1 MPENSKAEPMLQ
13 SSLGRVANNSTK
25 KDRSWNNGYLAFGK
39 ILKIHYKRNT
49 ADVKLLK
56 MSDTLMSEVEQ
67 EGKHACRIAVQS
79 AGVDKEF
86 KEPYGE
92 IIPLQK
98 GMIVLVA
105 FLKNTKEKP
114 VIIRAFHDI
123 SEDDGA
129 INYENI
135 LPSQE
140 IPETNIAEMFRYT
153 NISRVQDVYTVDGVG
168 NHEFSLHSKSLFVA
182 KDGSFDEETFD
193 YEDLSTKNK
202 KTNKTVYIPERKS
215 FPLKFLA
222 CFRDNYTDGE
232 TNWLRMI
239 VDAAKTSFRLAKQQ
253 QKLDMLTSIEIAE
266 DGTFK
271 LRRQCDTMTFD
282 SGSDYVEIKIS
293 PEADVTVTKEKAGK
307 VTTIKVNE
315 EGVNLTTDEKVS
327 CNAKKGV
334 KVETE
339 KGIDFSAKEN
349 IDFKVGGSTMKML
362 PSGIALNST
371 KIDLN

>member
-168 NHEFSLHSKSLFVA
+168 NHEFSLHSKSFFVA

-334 KVETE
+334 KVEKK
-339 KGIDFSAKEN
+339 KGIDFSAKVN

>member
-140 IPETNIAEMFRYT
+140 IPETNVAEMFRYT

-168 NHEFSLHSKSLFVA
+168 NHEFSLHSKSFFVA

-253 QKLDMLTSIEIAE
+253 QNDMLTSIEIAE

-293 PEADVTVTKEKAGK
+293 PEADITVTKEKAGK

-315 EGVNLTTDEKVS
+315 EGVDLTTDEKVS

-362 PSGIALNST
+362 PSGITLNST

>member
-140 IPETNIAEMFRYT
+140 IPETNIAEMF
-153 NISRVQDVYTVDGVG
+153 S
-168 NHEFSLHSKSLFVA
+168 
-182 KDGSFDEETFD
+182 
-193 YEDLSTKNK
+193 
-202 KTNKTVYIPERKS
+202 
-215 FPLKFLA
+215 
-222 CFRDNYTDGE
+222 
-232 TNWLRMI
+232 
-239 VDAAKTSFRLAKQQ
+239 
-253 QKLDMLTSIEIAE
+253 
-266 DGTFK
+266 
-271 LRRQCDTMTFD
+271 
-282 SGSDYVEIKIS
+282 
-293 PEADVTVTKEKAGK
+293 
-307 VTTIKVNE
+307 
-315 EGVNLTTDEKVS
+315 
-327 CNAKKGV
+327 
-334 KVETE
+334 
-339 KGIDFSAKEN
+339 
-349 IDFKVGGSTMKML
+349 
-362 PSGIALNST
+362 
-371 KIDLN
+371 

>member
-1 MPENSKAEPMLQ
+1 MSDNVKAEPVLQ

-67 EGKHACRIAVQS
+67 EGKHACRIAVQT
-79 AGVDKEF
+79 AGVDSEY

-129 INYENI
+129 VNYENI
-135 LPSQE
+135 LPSTE
-140 IPETNIAEMFRYT
+140 IDENDIAEMYRYT

-168 NHEFSLHSKSLFVA
+168 NHEWSLHSKSFFVA
-182 KDGSFDEETFD
+182 TDSGIDEETFD
-193 YEDLSTKNK
+193 YEDLHTKSKKSK
-202 KTNKTVYIPERKS
+202 KTVHIPERKS
-215 FPLKFLA
+215 FPLKFLG
-222 CFRDNYTDGE
+222 CFRNDYNDGTTD
-232 TNWLRMI
+232 WFRVI
-239 VDAAKTSFRLAKQQ
+239 VDATKTAFKLAKQQ
-253 QKLDMLTSIEIAE
+253 QTLDMLTSLEITE
-266 DGTFK
+266 DGEFK
-271 LRRQCDTMTFD
+271 LRRQCDTMKFN
-282 SGSDYVEIKIS
+282 SGSDYVDIS
-293 PEADVTVTKEKAGK
+293 VSQDANVTITKEKAGQK
-307 VTTIKVNE
+307 TTIKITD
-315 EGVNLTTDEKVS
+315 EGVDLTTDEKVS
-327 CNAKKGV
+327 CKSK
-334 KVETE
+334 
-339 KGIDFSAKEN
+339 KGIDVQTDKGIGFQAKEN
-349 IDFKVGGSTMKML
+349 IDFKVEGSTMTML
-362 PSGIALNST
+362 PSGIAMKGT

>member
-1 MPENSKAEPMLQ
+1 MPDNVKAEPVLQ

-39 ILKIHYKRNT
+39 ILKVHYKRNT

-56 MSDTLMSEVEQ
+56 MSDTLMSETEQ
-67 EGKHACRIAVQS
+67 EGKHACRIAVQT

-135 LPSQE
+135 LPSEE
-140 IPETNIAEMFRYT
+140 IDENNTAEMYRYT

-168 NHEFSLHSKSLFVA
+168 NHELSFHSKSFIVA
-182 KDGSFDEETFD
+182 KDGSYDEETFD

-222 CFRDNYTDGE
+222 CFRDQFIDGE
-232 TNWLRMI
+232 TNWLRVI
-239 VDAAKTSFRLAKQQ
+239 IDAAKTSFKLAKQQ
-253 QKLDMLTSIEIAE
+253 QKLDMLTSMEIAE

-271 LRRQCDTMTFD
+271 LRRQCDTMSFD
-282 SGSDYVEIKIS
+282 SGSDFVEIKIS
-293 PEADVTVTKEKAGK
+293 SNANITITKEKAGK

-315 EGVNLTTDEKVS
+315 EGVDLTTDEKVS

-339 KGIDFSAKEN
+339 KSIDFSAKEK
-349 IDFKVGGSTMKML
+349 IDFKVEGSTMRMS
-362 PSGIALNST
+362 PSGIAFKGT